1 MSGFTIKLIS
11 LLVALV
17 AFGSSAVLSF
27 GLAGS
32 VGANKLAYTDRA
44 EENDPPQ
51 VAAGIAM
58 GAFRGLFVNILW
70 IRANELKQEGK
81 YFEAIELA
89 KAITRLQ
96 PRFPRVWAFHAW
108 NMSYNISVVTQ
119 TPEERWQWVQAG
131 VRLLRDEGI
140 PANPNEM
147 LLYKELAW
155 IYIHKIG
162 GYTDDANQYYKRRVA
177 EEWQVVLG
185 EPPSITLAEAR
196 TRQGVVELYG
206 QWLDRIVQAADTRAG
221 LIARVPEAG
230 RLLDALQSRVG
241 VGPGLELLRRYEFH
255 MALSRSS
262 RRVELR
268 QTWGPKNE
276 ALSELLADPQYAR
289 AWVELI
295 AHTRKRVLI
304 DEYHMSPNTMARFTR
319 RWGPLDWRHP
329 AAHSLYW
336 SQVGVERGENRVSEE
351 TLRAFDF
358 VNTNRIIMQSL
369 QELWRGGSI
378 YFNYLDFAQD
388 GDGFYMTTPNMY
400 FVEAY
405 GELYEQVVRLG
416 GVFENRERRAMT
428 PYAAGYENFL
438 KDVVALYFRRGEL
451 EQAERWYEK
460 LRSFEGLNIN
470 DQMVV
475 VQYSKP
481 LAEFVQYNLWDRFD
495 SPTVARQEVFGA
507 LQGAFAALLVGDSER
522 FRGSWD
528 YASAAHQYYF
538 EKQYRQMVA
547 SGQAARMEYMPR
559 DFRLYAGLVFAD
571 MFRLVPPDEAE
582 LLYFHAPSDL
592 KQFAYDP
599 IVDIYR
605 EAMDE
610 QVEAGL
616 QQRRFEEIFPEP
628 DGMERF
634 RVDFNRRRAAE
645 QSFIDSLNIDVK

>member
-1 MSGFTIKLIS
+1 MSGFTVKLI
-11 LLVALV
+11 ALII
-17 AFGSSAVLSF
+17 ALASFGSSAVLSF
-27 GLAGS
+27 RLAGS

-70 IRANELKQEGK
+70 IRANDLKEQGK

-108 NMSYNISVVTQ
+108 NMAYNISVVTQ

-162 GYTDDANQYYKRRVA
+162 GYTDDSNQYYKRRVA
-177 EEWQVVLG
+177 EEWQTILG
-185 EPPSITLAEAR
+185 EPPSAAMAESR
-196 TRQGVVELYG
+196 TRQGMINLYAG
-206 QWLDRIVQAADTRAG
+206 WMDRIALAADTRAG
-221 LIARVPEAG
+221 LIARVPQAE
-230 RLLDALQSRVG
+230 RLLAELQSRVG
-241 VGPGLELLRRYEFH
+241 VAPGQELLRRYAFH
-255 MALSRSS
+255 MALAKSG
-262 RRVELR
+262 RRAEL
-268 QTWGPKNE
+268 QQSWGPKNQ
-276 ALSELLADPQYAR
+276 ALAELIADPSYAR
-289 AWVELI
+289 AWEELI
-295 AHTRKRVLI
+295 AHTRKRVII
-304 DEYHMSPNTMARFTR
+304 DDYHMSPNTMARFTR

-351 TLRAFDF
+351 NQKAFDF

-369 QELWRGGSI
+369 QELWRGGAI
-378 YFNYLDFAQD
+378 YFNYLDFTQD

-416 GVFENRERRAMT
+416 GVFESREQRAMT

-438 KDVVALYFRRGEL
+438 KDVVALYFRRGEI
-451 EQAERWYEK
+451 AEAEKWYEK
-460 LRSFEGLNIN
+460 LRNFEGLNIN

-475 VQYSKP
+475 LEYARP
-481 LAEFVQYNLWDRFD
+481 LAEFVQRNLWDRFD
-495 SPTVARQEVFGA
+495 SPTLARQEVFGA
-507 LQGAFAALLVGDSER
+507 LQGAYAALLVGDLER
-522 FRGSWD
+522 FQGSWK
-528 YASAAHQYYF
+528 YATDVHQYYF
-538 EKQYRQMVA
+538 EKQYRPMVA
-547 SGQAARMEYMPR
+547 SGQSARMEYMPR

-571 MFRLVPPDEAE
+571 MFRLVPLDEAE
-582 LLYFHAPSDL
+582 LLYFNAPNDL

-599 IVDIYR
+599 IVEIYR
-605 EAMDE
+605 EPMRA
-610 QVEAGL
+610 QVAAGL
-616 QQRRFEEIFPEP
+616 QQRTFEQVFPEP
-628 DGMERF
+628 DRMEQF
-634 RVDFNRRRAAE
+634 RSDFARRRAAE
-645 QSFIDSLNIDVK
+645 QTFRESLNIDVK